1 MSGPLPGALIAWFS
15 GLVDRL
21 DHVISALLLAL
32 YGLIF
37 GAVVGALFGMLL
49 HALQGVR
56 RDFASLR
63 SMRPSKYEVVVHEAV
78 ADEAVR
84 LIGGLR
90 TTGGGPIRT

>member
-1 MSGPLPGALIAWFS
+1 MDYGTAVLYGAVSGPLPGALIAWPF
-15 GLVDRL
+15 GLDDRL
-21 DHVISALLLAL
+21 DHVISALLLTL

-63 SMRPSKYEVVVHEAV
+63 SM
-78 ADEAVR
+78 
-84 LIGGLR
+84 
-90 TTGGGPIRT
+90 